1 MFGAFPKK
9 MKSFVPVV
17 PPTPPNRKSS
27 RTNSTLNMVKH
38 LNYSSRS
45 KQNSMNVKFSTSA
58 NERTDVIRS
67 RSAGHNNILTSIS
80 QKETFDNR
88 ARLAK
93 KICYRA
99 SSSSPVNRKLIQDR
113 KSSPSPVAFG
123 RGISKERAFAEE
135 KKLIEEKLS
144 KIHKDL
150 HVSTRILRNPE
161 LKSPNEVKKALQKTF
176 KPIAYAKDPKGSSLI
191 MKSSIESQGYKATT
205 SRNTTNS
212 EKTLKVTVALSSRG
226 RESIRT
232 HTENPRTTR
241 QSTVL
246 SSFSSK
252 SQSYSR
258 TIPDTKSKSK
268 LRSKSSQVSN
278 SNASL
283 AHSNSTYSIDS
294 VNLSKKRVNGS
305 KLKPNPIPETIT
317 SQKLKASKDKLK
329 TKKRCS
335 PEQNKKRPMPFQ
347 DSSMADNRKVVES
360 NNEAIV
366 HQNEAVKSDTFFQKL
381 FLGDKFRKYNAGLR
395 PNTTVQ
401 EKTKMWN
408 NMTAYK
414 SEPSL
419 RENSFYWNHSR
430 PVTSAKFHQTES
442 QNDFESYASCNRKI
456 NDSMRSFVTQQIYKY
471 NSLNELS
478 DEDGN
483 RGRSLDF
490 SYNYYERSKSEPP
503 CKTILTE
510 LVRPHSPIVIYGR
523 NKTLKSER
531 QRNSRSPSCRRI
543 QSLKSN
549 KFMELSSY
557 QKEIARAQSLGRTDR
572 AKNKLHVKSN
582 MHRSRSLNI
591 INYEKHIPTCNHKKN
606 ERFMNLSEFYS
617 CLERIGQ
624 LECATSHSD
633 LRPRRRNEEIID
645 YDLWQRVREYERN
658 ERELN
663 MLVKKL
669 QHEQKEKDLLFH
681 PHYVEEVRWSLDS
694 ELGLL
699 TKEKSVENLK
709 DIFHRKTQECAMNRK
724 KLNVLEASKDN
735 YKPLW
740 RANSVLDLAS
750 NMTEKYNPTSS
761 SAINFNSLPRS
772 EPKKLGLSKKLLST
786 LSMDQLNKI
795 KNQLS
800 EIYTGNSIDNAIN
813 NEQFVVTVPNKSPT
827 TPERSF
833 LTVRCNSELTKQQI
847 QEPTIDITIL
857 KNVFEPKDELTATTG
872 EISENQK
879 RSISQSL
886 CAEIKNKFK
895 RKNPVIERVKKTL
908 HEVNSK
914 TLPLPKKNKKDISFS
929 FNEAAPSASKYLK
942 NCIPMK
948 KTLPISINESE
959 SMSSETSNHTV
970 IFREFNEI
978 EDVQS
983 KIKYFEEVE
992 RGKIDTSTTIYHARE
1007 DSSPDEEEHGKAF
1020 VVTSKEHPIS
1030 QPPTQELQDDLVE
1043 ITLMKKNHESK
1054 SPRLSSSQSFTD
1066 LKDYFGERS
1075 SIKSNSY
1082 RGSAENFSFSN
1093 SNLSSKKTSF
1103 RSRSSTPDS
1112 ERYSKSMSEFQD
1124 VGRLKMKFE
1133 QPYFSGGEDQFDD
1146 HDSFYNILSD
1156 SELSKS
1162 YGNNDNKVK
1171 NKVHI
1176 HGHEFG
1182 NVSHITHKY
1191 ESQSAR
1197 ARSRTRHS
1205 ENSRSPILKHPI
1217 KKEDRFMPHI
1227 NVISKTAKLK
1237 EQFTRDKTYKIDPYQ
1252 GSAGEVA
1259 KIAYKFENLDN
1270 DLSLIGK
1277 MYTSVPDIR
1286 ELKDVSCH
1294 LSGNWVA
1301 HKFPKPQDNNRSLS
1315 SPDTNPS
1322 GTCGRKKVKRH
1333 SSTSPIRSNGST
1345 AVDFTNHHQIDIFK
1359 HQNYNPELHRPRY
1372 RYLPDKQLAA
1382 EFLSSKKKNSSTSTS
1397 KNNTVSFKGHCQ
1409 NK

>member
-1 MFGAFPKK
+1 MFGAFPKTL
-9 MKSFVPVV
+9 KSFVPVV
-17 PPTPPNRKSS
+17 PPTPPSRKSS

-38 LNYSSRS
+38 LNYGSRT
-45 KQNSMNVKFSTSA
+45 KQNSMNVKFSSTA
-58 NERTDVIRS
+58 NERTDIIRS
-67 RSAGHNNILTSIS
+67 RSAGPSFLNSYLTSMS

-93 KICYRA
+93 KICHRA
-99 SSSSPVNRKLIQDR
+99 SSSSPVNRKFIQER

-176 KPIAYAKDPKGSSLI
+176 KPIAYAKDSKGSSLV
-191 MKSSIESQGYKATT
+191 MKRSTESQGYKATT

-212 EKTLKVTVALSSRG
+212 SEQKTTKVTVAMSSRG
-226 RESIRT
+226 RDSARM
-232 HTENPRTTR
+232 HTESPRITR
-241 QSTVL
+241 QSTTL
-246 SSFSSK
+246 SSYSSK
-252 SQSYSR
+252 SMAFSKTMADS
-258 TIPDTKSKSK
+258 KSKSK
-268 LRSKSSQVSN
+268 LRSKSSLVSN
-278 SNASL
+278 SNTSL
-283 AHSNSTYSIDS
+283 THSNSTYSIDS
-294 VNLSKKRVNGS
+294 VNISKKKVNDS
-305 KLKPNPIPETIT
+305 KLKTNPVPVTI
-317 SQKLKASKDKLK
+317 SNQKLKSSATKDKLK

-335 PEQNKKRPMPFQ
+335 PELGKKQPLSFQ
-347 DSSMADNRKVVES
+347 DSSMEDNRKVVES
-360 NNEAIV
+360 INEAIV
-366 HQNEAVKSDTFFQKL
+366 LQNEAIKSDTFFQKL
-381 FLGDKFRKYNAGLR
+381 FLGDKFRKFNAGLL

-401 EKTKMWN
+401 EKTKMWD

-419 RENSFYWNHSR
+419 REPSYYWSHSR
-430 PVTSAKFHQTES
+430 PVSSSKFRQMES
-442 QNDFESYASCNRKI
+442 QNDYESYASYNRKM
-456 NDSMRSFVTQQIYKY
+456 NDSMRGFVTQQIYKY

-478 DEDGN
+478 DEDVN

-490 SYNYYERSKSEPP
+490 SYNYHERSKSEPP
-503 CKTILTE
+503 CKTLLTE
-510 LVRPHSPIVIYGR
+510 LVRPYSPVVIYGR
-523 NKTLKSER
+523 NKALKSER

-572 AKNKLHVKSN
+572 AKNKLH
-582 MHRSRSLNI
+582 RSRSLNI
-591 INYEKHIPTCNHKKN
+591 LNYEKHIPTCNHKKN
-606 ERFMNLSEFYS
+606 ERFMDLSEFYS

-663 MLVKKL
+663 TLVRKL
-669 QHEQKEKDLLFH
+669 RHEQKEKDLLFH
-681 PHYVEEVRWSLDS
+681 PHFVDEVRWNLDS

-709 DIFHRKTQECAMNRK
+709 DIFHRKTQECDMKRK
-724 KLNVLEASKDN
+724 KRIVLEASKDN

-750 NMTEKYNPTSS
+750 NMTEKYNPKSPSTN
-761 SAINFNSLPRS
+761 NFNSLPKP
-772 EPKKLGLSKKLLST
+772 EPKKLGISKKLLST
-786 LSMDQLNKI
+786 LSKDQLNKI

-800 EIYTGNSIDNAIN
+800 EIYTGNSSDNALN
-813 NEQFVVTVPNKSPT
+813 NEQFVVTVPIKSPAI
-827 TPERSF
+827 PERPF

-847 QEPTIDITIL
+847 QEPTIDISNL
-857 KNVFEPKDELTATTG
+857 KNVFESKDDNAAPAS
-872 EISENQK
+872 EISEIEK

-908 HEVNSK
+908 HEVNCK

-942 NCIPMK
+942 NCIPVK
-948 KTLPISINESE
+948 KSLPTSINESE
-959 SMSSETSNHTV
+959 SISSETSNHTV
-970 IFREFNEI
+970 IFREFGEI

-992 RGKIDTSTTIYHARE
+992 RGKVETPTTIYHARE
-1007 DSSPDEEEHGKAF
+1007 DSSPDEDEQHGKAI
-1020 VVTSKEHPIS
+1020 VGDLIELEIP
-1030 QPPTQELQDDLVE
+1030 QPTLKLPED
-1043 ITLMKKNHESK
+1043 TLMKRSK
-1054 SPRLSSSQSFTD
+1054 SPKLSSSQSFTD

-1075 SIKSNSY
+1075 SMKSNSC
-1082 RGSAENFSFSN
+1082 RGSVDNFSFSN

-1112 ERYSKSMSEFQD
+1112 ERYSKSMSEFRD

-1133 QPYFSGGEDQFDD
+1133 QPFSGGEEQFDD
-1146 HDSFYNILSD
+1146 QDSFYNILSD
-1156 SELSKS
+1156 SELNKS
-1162 YGNNDNKVK
+1162 YGSNNNNRKN

-1176 HGHEFG
+1176 LGHEFG

-1197 ARSRTRHS
+1197 ARSRTRRSDH
-1205 ENSRSPILKHPI
+1205 SRSPILKHPI

-1237 EQFTRDKTYKIDPYQ
+1237 EQSTRDKMYKVDPYQ
-1252 GSAGEVA
+1252 GSSGEVA
-1259 KIAYKFENLDN
+1259 KIAHKFENFDN

-1301 HKFPKPQDNNRSLS
+1301 HKFPKPQDNNRSIS
-1315 SPDTNPS
+1315 SPDKNPTL
-1322 GTCGRKKVKRH
+1322 GICGRKKVKRP
-1333 SSTSPIRSNGST
+1333 SSTSPIRSNGSS
-1345 AVDFTNHHQIDIFK
+1345 AVDLRKNHQDIFK
-1359 HQNYNPELHRPRY
+1359 DQNYNPELHRPRY

-1382 EFLSSKKKNSSTSTS
+1382 EFLSSKKKSSATSTS
-1397 KNNTVSFKGHCQ
+1397 KNNSVSFKGHCQ
-1409 NK
+1409 II

>member
-1 MFGAFPKK
+1 MFGAFPKTL
-9 MKSFVPVV
+9 KSFVPVV

-38 LNYSSRS
+38 LNSSGSRT
-45 KQNSMNVKFSTSA
+45 KQNSMNVKFSSTA
-58 NERTDVIRS
+58 NERTDIIRS
-67 RSAGHNNILTSIS
+67 RSAGPSFLNTYLTS
-80 QKETFDNR
+80 TFDNR

-99 SSSSPVNRKLIQDR
+99 SSSSPVNRRFIQER

-176 KPIAYAKDPKGSSLI
+176 KPIAYAKDSKGSSLI
-191 MKSSIESQGYKATT
+191 MKRSTESQGYKATT

-212 EKTLKVTVALSSRG
+212 SEQKTTKVTVALSSRG
-226 RESIRT
+226 RESARM
-232 HTENPRTTR
+232 HADSPRITR
-241 QSTVL
+241 QSTTL
-246 SSFSSK
+246 SSYSSK
-252 SQSYSR
+252 SLAFSKS
-258 TIPDTKSKSK
+258 IPDSKSKSK
-268 LRSKSSQVSN
+268 LRSKSSLVSN
-278 SNASL
+278 SNTSL
-283 AHSNSTYSIDS
+283 THSNSTYSIDS
-294 VNLSKKRVNGS
+294 VNLSKKKVNDL
-305 KLKPNPIPETIT
+305 KLKTNPVPLTIS
-317 SQKLKASKDKLK
+317 SQKLKSSASKDKLK

-335 PEQNKKRPMPFQ
+335 PELGKKQPQLFQ
-347 DSSMADNRKVVES
+347 DSSMEDNRKVVES
-360 NNEAIV
+360 INEAIV
-366 HQNEAVKSDTFFQKL
+366 LQNEAIKSDSFFQKL
-381 FLGDKFRKYNAGLR
+381 FLGDKFRKFNAGLH

-419 RENSFYWNHSR
+419 REPSYYWSHKR
-430 PVTSAKFHQTES
+430 PVTSSKFRQMEA
-442 QNDFESYASCNRKI
+442 QMNDYESYASYNRKM
-456 NDSMRSFVTQQIYKY
+456 NDSMRGFVNEQIYKY
-471 NSLNELS
+471 NSLHELS
-478 DEDGN
+478 DEDVN

-490 SYNYYERSKSEPP
+490 SYNYHERSNSEPP
-503 CKTILTE
+503 SKTVLTE
-510 LVRPHSPIVIYGR
+510 LVRPYSPVVIYGR
-523 NKTLKSER
+523 NKALKSER

-543 QSLKSN
+543 QSIKSN

-572 AKNKLHVKSN
+572 AKNKLH
-582 MHRSRSLNI
+582 RSRSLNVL
-591 INYEKHIPTCNHKKN
+591 NYEKHIPTCNHKKN
-606 ERFMNLSEFYS
+606 ERFMDLSEFYS

-633 LRPRRRNEEIID
+633 LRPRRHNEEIID
-645 YDLWQRVREYERN
+645 YDLWQRVREHERN

-663 MLVKKL
+663 TLVKKL
-669 QHEQKEKDLLFH
+669 RHEQKEKDLLFH
-681 PHYVEEVRWSLDS
+681 PHFVDEVRWNLDS

-709 DIFHRKTQECAMNRK
+709 DIFHRKTQESDMKRK
-724 KLNVLEASKDN
+724 KRIVLEASKDN

-750 NMTEKYNPTSS
+750 NMTEKYNLSASSTS
-761 SAINFNSLPRS
+761 NFNSLPKP

-786 LSMDQLNKI
+786 LSKDQLNKI

-800 EIYTGNSIDNAIN
+800 EIYTGGSTDNAVD
-813 NEQFVVTVPNKSPT
+813 NEQFVVTVPVKSPAI
-827 TPERSF
+827 PDRPF

-847 QEPTIDITIL
+847 QEPTIDITNL
-857 KNVFEPKDELTATTG
+857 KNVFESKDVCSAPAN
-872 EISENQK
+872 EISELEK

-886 CAEIKNKFK
+886 CAEIEKKFK

-908 HEVNSK
+908 HEVNLK
-914 TLPLPKKNKKDISFS
+914 TLPLPKKSKKDISFS

-948 KTLPISINESE
+948 KSDPTSINESE
-959 SMSSETSNHTV
+959 SISSETSNHTV
-970 IFREFNEI
+970 IFREIGES

-992 RGKIDTSTTIYHARE
+992 RGKVDIPTTIYHARE
-1007 DSSPDEEEHGKAF
+1007 DSSPDEEEQHGNVAVAVD
-1020 VVTSKEHPIS
+1020 VVVEQPIP
-1030 QPPTQELQDDLVE
+1030 QPPIHTLPDGPRAECTLVKRSS
-1043 ITLMKKNHESK
+1043 TK

-1075 SIKSNSY
+1075 SMKSNSC
-1082 RGSAENFSFSN
+1082 RGSVDNFSFSN

-1112 ERYSKSMSEFQD
+1112 ERYSKSMSEFRD

-1133 QPYFSGGEDQFDD
+1133 QPFYSGGEEQFDE
-1146 HDSFYNILSD
+1146 HESFYNILSD
-1156 SELSKS
+1156 SELNKS
-1162 YGNNDNKVK
+1162 YGSNNNRRI

-1176 HGHEFG
+1176 LGHEFG

-1197 ARSRTRHS
+1197 ARSRTRRSDH
-1205 ENSRSPILKHPI
+1205 SRSPILKQPI

-1237 EQFTRDKTYKIDPYQ
+1237 EQCTRDKMYKVDPYQ

-1259 KIAYKFENLDN
+1259 KIAHKFENFDN

-1315 SPDTNPS
+1315 SPDKNPPTL
-1322 GTCGRKKVKRH
+1322 GTCGRKKVKRP
-1333 SSTSPIRSNGST
+1333 SSTSPIRAIDLTRN
-1345 AVDFTNHHQIDIFK
+1345 QDIFK
-1359 HQNYNPELHRPRY
+1359 DQNYNPDLHRPRY

-1382 EFLSSKKKNSSTSTS
+1382 KFLSSKKKSSSTSTS
-1397 KNNTVSFKGHCQ
+1397 KNNSVSFKGHCQ
-1409 NK
+1409 II